1 MVVLPVSE
9 CTSCLRLR
17 MCVHFEVAKAEGQGE
32 VLTVNIATQGI
43 GAFGQVG
50 ARSQI
55 GLYITS
61 SVAPCE
67 CNFSCFFR
75 SFVSSIF
82 LCLYR
87 STLLLFFAWGTVLGE
102 ASRIFLWQ
110 GVSAI
115 RKPRLCSI
123 ENMVPLLSVKTLPVG
138 KGHSSLKHSS

>member
-17 MCVHFEVAKAEGQGE
+17 MCVHFEVARAEGQGE

-43 GAFGQVG
+43 GGFGLVG

-82 LCLYR
+82 LSLYT
-87 STLLLFFAWGTVLGE
+87 STLLFLLGVPFWGRLRESFYGKVFRQFGNPGSV
-102 ASRIFLWQ
+102 ASKIWCHCSLRRHCLW
-110 GVSAI
+110 GRGI
-115 RKPRLCSI
+115 HL
-123 ENMVPLLSVKTLPVG
+123 
-138 KGHSSLKHSS
+138 